1 MGEAA
6 SVVAAHQVL
15 VADDQVLVRAGVA
28 ALLGTMPGF
37 ACAGAVAD
45 GLACRAACA
54 AATPDVLLLDLDMPP
69 GDGLGLASDLV
80 RAHAGLRV
88 LILTAS
94 TDAALARQALKAGA
108 AGFICKDFV
117 LDELAHALRSVVAGR
132 VYLSPVVA
140 LAAVQ
145 PGAAGPDL
153 SPRQRDVLKGIARG
167 ASNKEIARQLGLSV
181 KTVEYHRAEL
191 IQRTDL
197 HDVASLT
204 RFALQ
209 HGLVD

>member
-1 MGEAA
+1 LGAVA
-6 SVVAAHQVL
+6 SGMAAHQVL

-28 ALLGTMPGF
+28 ALLGAMPGF
-37 ACAGAVAD
+37 ICAGAVAD

-69 GDGLGLASDLV
+69 GDGLGLTRDLV
-80 RAHAGLRV
+80 QAHPGLRV

-94 TDAALARQALKAGA
+94 TDAALARQTLAAGA

-117 LDELAHALRSVVAGR
+117 LDELEHALRSVLAGR
-132 VYLSPVVA
+132 VYLSPTVA
-140 LAAVQ
+140 LASVQ
-145 PGAAGPDL
+145 PPARPDL